1 MAMGILDDAT
11 AFALAMAIGGTVV
24 GAALGTVIG
33 GKRMVVVSAV
43 VGLLAWLVASLL
55 TVSAAAGGK
64 AAGPIMFFGLLFTPG
79 TGLTIWGV
87 VMGALLAPCP
97 AMTAANDATQTAAE
111 LPELLPQSDEVN

>member
-1 MAMGILDDAT
+1 M
-11 AFALAMAIGGTVV
+11 
-24 GAALGTVIG
+24 
-33 GKRMVVVSAV
+33 
-43 VGLLAWLVASLL
+43 ASLL

-97 AMTAANDATQTAAE
+97 AMTADNDAPQTAAE
-111 LPELLPQSDEVN
+111 LPELLSQSDEVN